1 MKNNQEIFKDV
12 IGYENL
18 YQVSNYGKVIAKAR
32 TLLNKNNKLQ
42 FFNAKNKSINDNG
55 NGYKTVNL
63 WINNKG
69 KTFYIHRLVF
79 EAFIGTIPKQLEIN
93 HIDGNKEN
101 NNLIN
106 LELVTRAENIQHAYK
121 NGLNNGGFGTINK
134 RSKTGY
140 SNISIKNSSN
150 KKYFCVC
157 IRHDKKRYERLFH
170 NLNDAIEYHNSIMIQ
185 IGRLDLLHKELKA
198 KYE

>member
-32 TLLNKNNKLQ
+32 TIINKNNKLQ
-42 FFNAKNKSINDNG
+42 FFNAKDRAISDNG
-55 NGYKTVNL
+55 NGYKKVEL
-63 WINNKG
+63 YKNNKG

-79 EAFIGTIPKQLEIN
+79 EAFAIKIPKDTDIN
-93 HIDGNKEN
+93 HIDGNKAN
-101 NNLIN
+101 NHISN
-106 LELVTRAENIQHAYK
+106 LELATRSENILHAFK
-121 NGLNNGGFGTINK
+121 LGLSKSDFGLVDK

-140 SNISIKNSSN
+140 SNIGIKNSSN
-150 KKYFCVC
+150 RKYFCVC

-170 NLNDAIEYHNSIMIQ
+170 NLSEAIEYHNSIMTQ